1 MIEDDDSARDRVM
14 MARALVIAR
23 QSRFIAAPN
32 PHVGCLLV
40 KGDTVISEGRT
51 QYAGEAHAEIM
62 ALRAAG
68 PAAAGA
74 TVYVTLE
81 PCSHH
86 GRTPPCTDALIEA
99 GVARVVAAMEDPNP
113 RVSGRGL
120 QRLREAGI
128 RVECGLL
135 AEQAEPII
143 KGFVLR
149 MRRGRGRVRAKLAM
163 SMDGRTAMAS
173 GESQWITAA
182 AARADVQR
190 QRAASCAI
198 LTGSGTVL
206 ADNCALTVRPESFAD
221 TLGEAQPPGER
232 QPLRVVLDSRRRVPA
247 TARVL
252 SADAPALLLHA
263 PDAPAAT
270 LPTHVEQVA
279 IPEGASGLDLTAVM
293 RELATRQCNEILV
306 ECGPTLTGALLQA
319 GLIDEL
325 ILYMAPCI
333 MGSSARPLLQLPL
346 DAMSDKVELTTLDVR
361 RVGEDWR
368 FTLVPSAS
376 RKTKE

>member
-1 MIEDDDSARDRVM
+1 MIDGSERAHDRVM

-23 QSRFIAAPN
+23 QSRFMAAPN

-40 KGDTVISEGRT
+40 KGGTIISEGRT
-51 QYAGEAHAEIM
+51 QCAGDAHAEIM

-68 PAAAGA
+68 AAAAGA

-120 QRLREAGI
+120 QLLRDAGI
-128 RVECGLL
+128 DVQCGLL
-135 AEQAEPII
+135 ADQAERMIP
-143 KGFVLR
+143 GFVLR

-173 GESQWITAA
+173 GESQWITGA

-206 ADNCALTVRPESFAD
+206 ADDCALTVRPESFAE
-221 TLGEAQPPGER
+221 TLGEAEPPGRR

-247 TARVL
+247 TARIL
-252 SADAPALLLHA
+252 STDAPTLLLHA
-263 PDAPAAT
+263 PGAPAVA
-270 LPTHVEQVA
+270 LPPHVEQVA
-279 IPEGASGLDLTAVM
+279 IPDAASGLDLAAVM
-293 RELATRQCNEILV
+293 RELTARQCNEILL
-306 ECGPTLTGALLQA
+306 ECGPKLTGAMLQA

-325 ILYMAPCI
+325 IVYMAPCL

-346 DAMSDKVELTTLDVR
+346 GAMSEKVELTTLDVR

-368 FTLVPSAS
+368 FTLVPRGSLTA
-376 RKTKE
+376 KE

>member
-1 MIEDDDSARDRVM
+1 M

-32 PHVGCLLV
+32 PHVGCVLV
-40 KGDTVISEGRT
+40 KGDSVISEGRT

-68 PAAAGA
+68 AAAAGA

-86 GRTPPCTDALIEA
+86 GRTPPCTDALIDA

-120 QRLREAGI
+120 QRLRDAGI

-135 AEQAEPII
+135 AEQAEAVIE
-143 KGFVLR
+143 GFVLR
-149 MRRGRGRVRAKLAM
+149 MRRGRGRVRAKLAT

-173 GESQWITAA
+173 GESQWITGA

-206 ADNCALTVRPESFAD
+206 ADNCALTVRPESFAA
-221 TLGEAQPPGER
+221 TLGEAQPPGAR

-247 TARVL
+247 TAQVL
-252 SADAPALLLHA
+252 SADAPTLLLHA
-263 PDAPAAT
+263 ADAPVVA

-279 IPEGASGLDLTAVM
+279 IPENSCGLDLTAVM

-325 ILYMAPCI
+325 IVYMAPCL

-346 DAMSDKVELTTLDVR
+346 DAMSDRVELTTLDVR

-368 FTLVPSAS
+368 FTLAPSAP
-376 RKTKE
+376 RQTKE